1 MNLRKIR
8 GPGKPRA
15 VPRRK
20 GAILGSLV
28 AIGVALVL
36 TVLLILLSAPE
47 RGKALVSFFITPWSS
62 PWFLGN
68 TLDYTVL
75 LMTAALGVSFAFKGG
90 TFNLGGDGQI
100 YLGGLVSA
108 VILLSD
114 KTSLGLELLVAAAL
128 GSLAVGAL
136 MGGLSGFLKR
146 YFAAD
151 ELITSF
157 LLSASLTPVA
167 DYLISGPLRDPSS
180 SLLATER
187 LPETERILRLLPPS
201 TLNASLFFA
210 LALAF
215 LLRIFFSRTAVGYR
229 FRVAGASPSFAL
241 YGGFPPRTYWVPAM
255 AVSGAIHGLTGFFAV
270 AGTYGVC
277 HRSFSGGLGWS
288 AIAVALIGRNNPL
301 AIIPA
306 ALVYGWLKAGSDAA
320 VLSVGLDF
328 DTSAFIQA
336 TVLILATVRHFRLRS
351 TP

>member
-1 MNLRKIR
+1 MRLRQTR
-8 GPGKPRA
+8 GPGKTRGI
-15 VPRRK
+15 PRRRR
-20 GAILGSLV
+20 AAFGSLV
-28 AIGVALVL
+28 AIGAALIV
-36 TVLLILLSAPE
+36 TVILILLSAPE
-47 RGKALVSFFITPWSS
+47 RGKALAAFFITPWAS

-75 LMTAALGVSFAFKGG
+75 LITAALGVSFAFKGG

-114 KTSLGLELLVAAAL
+114 TTSGGFELMVAAAL
-128 GSLAVGAL
+128 GALAVGAL
-136 MGGLSGFLKR
+136 MGGLSGVLKR

-180 SLLATER
+180 SLLATAR

-210 LALAF
+210 LALA
-215 LLRIFFSRTAVGYR
+215 LILRIFFSRSAVGYR
-229 FRVAGASPSFAL
+229 FRVAGASPAFAL
-241 YGGFPPRTYWVPAM
+241 YGGFPPRTYWIPAM
-255 AVSGAIHGLTGFFAV
+255 AISGAIHALTGFFAV

-351 TP
+351 AP